1 MLINA
6 LKNEKLIKIFQR
18 KEFAE
23 LLGVESR
30 NKYEVQSESGE
41 SIGFVSEQGKGAFDF
56 LMRNFLGHWRTFELK
71 IFNSDKKQI
80 GKVTNPFRF
89 YFRELNL
96 TNEAGEQIGQIKK
109 NFALVNKKFTL
120 SLPGGERYSVSSPFW
135 RIWTF
140 PVKRNGKKVAEIR
153 KAWSGAVKEIFTD
166 SDNFEI
172 EFIDPNLSLQVKNLL
187 LAAGVYVDLIYFEK
201 KA

>member
-1 MLINA
+1 MLIED

-18 KEFAE
+18 KEMAE

-30 NKYEVQSESGE
+30 NKYEVQSEKGE
-41 SIGFVSEQGKGAFDF
+41 AIGYVAEQGKGAMDF
-56 LMRNFLGHWRTFELK
+56 FMRNFFGHWRTFQLF

-80 GKVTNPFRF
+80 AKVTNPFRF

-96 TNEAGEQIGQIKK
+96 ENENGEQVGQIKK
-109 NFALVNKKFTL
+109 KFAFVNKKFSL
-120 SLPGGERYSVSSPFW
+120 SLPGGEIYTVSSPFW

-153 KAWSGAVKEIFTD
+153 KMWSGAVKEIFTD

-172 EFIDPNLSLQVKNLL
+172 EFLDPSLSLKAKNLL

>member
-1 MLINA
+1 MLIDA
-6 LKNEKLIKIFQR
+6 LKNESLIKIFQR
-18 KEFAE
+18 KEMAE

-30 NKYEVQSESGE
+30 NKYEVQAGDGKQ
-41 SIGFVSEQGKGAFDF
+41 IGFVSEQGKGAFDF

-71 IFNSDKKQI
+71 LFNSDREQV

-109 NFALVNKKFTL
+109 KFALVNKKFSL
-120 SLPGGERYSVSSPFW
+120 SLPSGESYSVSSPFW

-153 KAWSGAVKEIFTD
+153 KVWSGAVKEIFTD

-172 EFIDPNLSLQVKNLL
+172 EFLDPNLSLQAKNLL

>member
-1 MLINA
+1 MLIDA
-6 LKNEKLIKIFQR
+6 LKNESLVKIFQR
-18 KEFAE
+18 KEMAE

-30 NKYEVQSESGE
+30 NKYEVQTKDAK
-41 SIGFVSEQGKGAFDF
+41 SIGFVAEQGKGAMDF
-56 LMRNFLGHWRTFELK
+56 VMRNFLGHWRTFELY
-71 IFNSDKKQI
+71 IFNSDRKQVA
-80 GKVTNPFRF
+80 KVTNPFRF

-109 NFALVNKKFTL
+109 KFALVNKKFSL
-120 SLPGGERYSVSSPFW
+120 SLPGGEKYSVSSPFW

-140 PVKRNGKKVAEIR
+140 PVKRDGKKVAEIR
-153 KAWSGAVKEIFTD
+153 KVWSGAVKEIFTD

-172 EFIDPNLSLQVKNLL
+172 EFIDPSLSLQAKNLL